1 MTDRNSNVELTL
13 YRYKVE
19 QEQKWREEC
28 LTLPFISFPAEWQV
42 QVIPP
47 FGDAVV
53 RFRVK
58 LPSGADKSIYLDK
71 RNSLGCWA
79 AIGNGYWEVYPYRG
93 DVGRCDTNDIPELLR
108 MIADEQ
114 EKDYE

>member
-1 MTDRNSNVELTL
+1 MTDRKSNVELTL

-19 QEQKWREEC
+19 REQKWREDC
-28 LTLPFISFPAEWQV
+28 LTMPFISFPADWQV
-42 QVIPP
+42 KVIPP

-58 LPSGADKSIYLDK
+58 LPSGGDKSIYLDK
-71 RNSLGCWA
+71 RNSLGSWD
-79 AIGNGYWEVYPYRG
+79 GEEGYWEVYPYKG
-93 DVGRCDTNDIPELLR
+93 DVGRCDTRNIPELLR

-114 EKDYE
+114 EAEDD

>member
-53 RFRVK
+53 RFRVM

>member
-1 MTDRNSNVELTL
+1 MTDRESYMELTL

-19 QEQKWREEC
+19 EEQKWREEA
-28 LTLPFISFPAEWQV
+28 LNLPFISFPAEWQV

-71 RNSLGCWA
+71 RRSLGYWE
-79 AIGNGYWEVYPYRG
+79 GEEGYWEVYPYKG
-93 DVGRCDTNDIPELLR
+93 DVGRCDTRDIPELLR

-114 EKDYE
+114 EAEDD